1 MGDEDKKD
9 EYSFSFILW
18 VDERFSLFIE
28 RLRFP
33 AGLRLDPSVSQMG
46 IELEMVP

>member
-9 EYSFSFILW
+9 EYSFLFILW
-18 VDERFSLFIE
+18 DGERFSLFME

-33 AGLRLDPSVSQMG
+33 AELRLG
-46 IELEMVP
+46 IDTSRTRELEMVP